1 MEPKTSLQP
10 RTVDIIK
17 TKIYEIR
24 GQRVMLDS
32 DLAELYQVET
42 KYLKRAV
49 KSNIDRFPEDFMFE
63 LTKEEQNSLRCN
75 FCTLKTSGRG
85 QHSKYLSYVFTEEGV
100 AMLSG
105 LLRSNVAV
113 QVNINIMR
121 AFVAMRHSI
130 DMLKEV
136 HFKIDNLQ
144 TQIKELSDSVD
155 DILSTQ
161 NDINE
166 DTSMQLELLNQ
177 SLAELQADKNIRKEF
192 VERKPIGFKIE
203 NGNI

>member
-63 LTKEEQNSLRCN
+63 LNESEMEILRCKN
-75 FCTLKTSGRG
+75 CTSNKHGGNRYNSF
-85 QHSKYLSYVFTEEGV
+85 VFTEEGV